1 MSVGCREEPTKVLGE
16 KGGGEPE
23 QYFSFPIHLEIFPPN
38 EKYLI
43 FSPSR

>member
-23 QYFSFPIHLEIFPPN
+23 QLF
-38 EKYLI
+38 LI
-43 FSPSR
+43 SHPSRDLSTK